1 MDTKSELSNNQT
13 ELPTDFAEHAAA
25 ATGLDAPPTTLE
37 EWWSIVLDQYSAD
50 DLMIGLDD
58 LYSEAPTRH
67 EVHVNGCIRY
77 THCALD
83 ALEAAVI
90 VEQDEVTVRS
100 VDPVSGTPVTFTVD
114 DNGVSVSPEGALI
127 CFGANLDPDAIE
139 AAGSLAA
146 WSVQDD
152 KTEIKSGVC
161 QYTNAFESEV
171 TYEQWAAETESVTA
185 PLPPANV
192 VPLLRKLPY
201 DRDDS
206 MKSQRSK

>member
-1 MDTKSELSNNQT
+1 MDSRSELSNDRT

-37 EWWSIVLDQYSAD
+37 EWWSRVLDQYSAED
-50 DLMIGLDD
+50 ITIGLDD
-58 LYSEAPTRH
+58 LYSEVPTRH
-67 EVHVNGCIRY
+67 EVHVNGCVRY

-100 VDPVSGTPVTFTVD
+100 VDPVSGTPVTFVVD
-114 DNGVSVSPEGALI
+114 DDVSVSPEGALI
-127 CFGANLDPDAIE
+127 CFGANLDRDAIE

-152 KTEIKSGVC
+152 KSEIKSGVC

-185 PLPPANV
+185 PVPPANV

-201 DRDDS
+201 DSGDS
-206 MKSQRSK
+206 AKRQRSK